1 MTDKQPLVPLPAA
14 TVLLVRDA
22 PGGYEVLL
30 LQRNHQS
37 AFVPGQYLFPGG
49 ALDPE
54 DAHADLCAL
63 CHGIDDET
71 ASRRIGVPTG
81 GLAYWAAAIRES
93 FEEAGV
99 MLAYNDRNELLTLS
113 DAALFDRYAGLRTRM
128 ESGEI
133 SFVQILKDEGL
144 RLAAD
149 RLVYFA
155 NWITPRGGVRRYDTR
170 FFVAHA
176 PEGQDVLP
184 DNRELIHHIWIKPS
198 EALAQAKRG
207 EIKMR
212 RPTAHTLK
220 SISKYET
227 ADALVTAM
235 AALPEVPAILPR
247 VAPDGRRLLP
257 WEPGY
262 AELADK
268 EGEWR
273 P

>member
-1 MTDKQPLVPLPAA
+1 MTDNTPKVALPAA
-14 TVLLVRDA
+14 TVVLVRDA

-49 ALDPE
+49 GLDPE
-54 DAHADLCAL
+54 DAHPELCAL
-63 CHGIDDET
+63 CHGIDDAF

-81 GLAYWAAAIRES
+81 GLAYWTAAIRES

-99 MLAYNDRNELLTLS
+99 ILAYDGRDRLITLS
-113 DAALFDRYAGLRTRM
+113 EPELFERYAKLRSRM
-128 ESGEI
+128 EAGEI
-133 SFVQILKDEGL
+133 PFARILQDEGL

-155 NWITPRGGVRRYDTR
+155 NWITPKGGVRRYDTK

-184 DNRELIHHIWIKPS
+184 DNRELIHHIWIRPS
-198 EALAQAKRG
+198 EALAQFKRG

-220 SISKYET
+220 SISTYES

-268 EGEWR
+268 EGEWQ